1 PLFPYTTPFRSRAA
15 RDAKLDELH
24 ERLTGAVEQL
34 VSGED
39 WARALAF
46 AAQCRSRS
54 FNNTL
59 LIWFQHAAN
68 YEAGRVPSPVPSY
81 VAGYRQWQTL
91 GRQVAKGQ
99 PGYMIY
105 APATGRRWSGPS
117 PPTSGMRRK
126 PPGIRSRIPDPEA
139 ARRGSACRALRRP
152 RRAGRC
158 GRVRAV
164 PGRAPGVDPRRER
177 AHRLHGEDGV
187 GAGEHRARRACEN
200 PRTRAWACADARPG
214 PGRGA
219 AAPRNRRGRGRVGCV
234 DGVWCRNG

>member
-1 PLFPYTTPFRSRAA
+1 MATNEERRAA
-15 RDAKLDELH
+15 RDAKLGELRQ
-24 ERLTGAVEQL
+24 RLTGAVEQL
-34 VSGED
+34 VSGDD

-46 AAQCRSRS
+46 AAQFRSRS

-126 PPGIRSRIPDPEA
+126 PPGIRSQNP
-139 ARRGSACRALRRP
+139 RP
-152 RRAGRC
+152 RSCSKGKRLSGSGTAS
-158 GRVRAV
+158 
-164 PGRAPGVDPRRER
+164 PGRSMRQGSSCAWSS
-177 AHRLHGEDGV
+177 
-187 GAGEHRARRACEN
+187 
-200 PRTRAWACADARPG
+200 TRG
-214 PGRGA
+214 
-219 AAPRNRRGRGRVGCV
+219 
-234 DGVWCRNG
+234 